1 MILLYIY
8 LGISIITLLM
18 SILISATVVQK
29 FKRWHSNLKV
39 PKSSIASKWLAFLKL
54 VIGSF
59 IPIVNVGILWVYIFN
74 GEELETR
81 AILKLYH
88 KCMEE
93 PENGMQ

>member
-8 LGISIITLLM
+8 LGISIVTLLM
-18 SILISATVVQK
+18 NILISVTVAQK
-29 FKRWHSNLKV
+29 FKRWYPNLKV
-39 PKSSIASKWLAFLKL
+39 PKSSIASKWLVFLKL

-74 GEELETR
+74 GEELEAR

-88 KCMEE
+88 KYMED
-93 PENGMQ
+93 PENGVQ